1 MFRSFGVGFVS
12 ALALVA
18 SVGASAGCSGPAPLG
33 DEGIG
38 TATAPLRDMTE
49 DEAAEDLEQIFSY
62 VRTLYGPY
70 EFKEARYGYSIADLE
85 DEARARLMDAPG
97 DGGFYETAHWFLAK
111 LDDGHV
117 GLRTARNGNPVLGY
131 VSGLTLQPVDGK
143 ALVAELDDPSLA
155 DLGIAFGD
163 EVTAIDGV
171 APEELLGKFRE
182 LASMGNDV
190 SNQHLVDALLNRPS
204 YASSLLPTSPTV
216 HLDLRRADGSE
227 YSADLIWRVV
237 AESQVDFASAPEQ
250 GSVLRRGSFKAT
262 SPLDGVAS
270 GRTPLTALG
279 ETAPFF
285 VTPSAEALFDIQP
298 VQPSEEM
305 SAAYG
310 LDPAALPDI
319 YSALLSYSGKTFLL
333 LRQSTYDVE
342 DPEARLAYFRA
353 VMDQYDGF
361 VDGLLLDQTHN
372 PGGSIYYAEQ
382 FVRLFTTQPVHN
394 LVEAINTD
402 RAWINS
408 FRDSARVI
416 DPSLQSDL
424 SRSYEL
430 RAAEV
435 EAAYDAGESLS
446 EPFPL
451 MLDDFLQPDDYY
463 VWTKPMLVLID
474 ELAGS
479 CGDMVPALLKEN
491 GVAPLFGQ
499 RTMGLG
505 GNVEPVGVLTHSQ
518 AELRLTRALGA
529 VHRDDGVY
537 AAEDFLEN
545 RGVSPDVE
553 HIIDVDDYRVGFVDY
568 LAHASEVLAAQIDST
583 EHAGAED

>member
-1 MFRSFGVGFVS
+1 MLRSFADGCVS
-12 ALALVA
+12 ALALVV
-18 SVGASAGCSGPAPLG
+18 SVGASVGCSGSDPVE

-38 TATAPLRDMTE
+38 TATAPLRDMTAE
-49 DEAAEDLEQIFSY
+49 EAAEDLEQIFTY

-70 EFKEARYGYSIADLE
+70 EFKEARYGYFISDLE
-85 DEARARLMDAPG
+85 DEARARLADAPG
-97 DGGFYETAHWFLAK
+97 DDGFYETAHWFLAK

-131 VSGLTLQPVDGK
+131 VSGLTLQPVDGR
-143 ALVAELDDPSLA
+143 ALVAELDDPALA
-155 DLGIAFGD
+155 DLGISFGD
-163 EVTAIDGV
+163 EVVAIDGV
-171 APEELLGKFRE
+171 SPEELLTQFRE
-182 LASMGNDV
+182 LASMGNEV

-204 YASSLLPTSPTV
+204 YARSLRPTSPTV
-216 HLDLRRADGSE
+216 HVDFLRADGSD
-227 YSADLIWRVV
+227 YSADLIWRVI
-237 AESQVDFASAPEQ
+237 EETPTDFASAPEQ
-250 GSVLRRGSFKAT
+250 GSVLRRGSFTAT
-262 SPLDGVAS
+262 SPLDGIAS
-270 GRTPLTALG
+270 GSTPLTASG

-285 VTPSAEALFDIQP
+285 VTPVTEALFDIQR

-319 YSALLSYSGKTFLL
+319 YAALLSYSGKSFLL
-333 LRQSTYDVE
+333 LRQSTYSVD
-342 DPEARLAYFRA
+342 DTEARLAYFRA

-408 FRDSARVI
+408 FRDTARAI
-416 DPSLQSDL
+416 DPSVLSDE
-424 SRSYEL
+424 SRTYEL
-430 RAAEV
+430 RASQI

-451 MLDDFLQPDDYY
+451 MLDSFLQPDDYY
-463 VWTKPMLVLID
+463 VWTKPMLMLID

-479 CGDMVPALLKEN
+479 CGDMVPALLTEN
-491 GVAPLFGQ
+491 GVAPLFGR

-518 AELRLTRALGA
+518 AELHLTRALGA

-537 AAEDFLEN
+537 ATEDFIEN

-553 HIIDVDDYRVGFVDY
+553 HVIDVDDYRAGFIDY
-568 LAHASEVLAAQIDST
+568 LAHASEVLAAQIDSAD
-583 EHAGAED
+583 HADATD

>member
-1 MFRSFGVGFVS
+1 MLRSFGVGFASV
-12 ALALVA
+12 LALVA
-18 SVGASAGCSGPAPLG
+18 SVGASVGCSGSAPVE

-38 TATAPLRDMTE
+38 TAAAPLRDMTSE
-49 DEAAEDLEQIFSY
+49 EAEEDLEQIFTY

-85 DEARARLMDAPG
+85 DEARAQLADAPG
-97 DGGFYETAHWFLAK
+97 DSGFYETAHRFLAK

-117 GLRTARNGNPVLGY
+117 SLRTARNGNPVLGY
-131 VSGLTLQPVDGK
+131 LSGLTLQPVEGR
-143 ALVAELDDPSLA
+143 ALVAELNDPALA
-155 DLGIAFGD
+155 DLGISFGD
-163 EVTAIDGV
+163 EVLAIDGV
-171 APEELLGKFRE
+171 SPDELLAQFRE
-182 LASMGNDV
+182 LASMGNEV
-190 SNQHLVDALLNRPS
+190 SNQHLVDAVLNRPS
-204 YASSLLPTSPTV
+204 YATRLRPTSPTV
-216 HLDLRRADGSE
+216 HIDFRRADGSD
-227 YSADLIWRVV
+227 YSADLVWRVV
-237 AESQVDFASAPEQ
+237 EEVPTDFASTPEQ
-250 GSVLRRGSFKAT
+250 GSVLSRGSFTAT
-262 SPLDGVAS
+262 SPLDGIAS
-270 GRTPLTALG
+270 GSTPLTELG

-285 VTPSAEALFDIQP
+285 VTPPAEAAFDIQR

-319 YSALLSYSGKTFLL
+319 YAALFSYSGKTFLL
-333 LRQSTYDVE
+333 LRQSTYSVD
-342 DPEARLAYFRA
+342 DTQARLAYFRA

-382 FVRLFTTQPVHN
+382 FVRLFATQPVHN
-394 LVEAINTD
+394 FVEAINTD
-402 RAWINS
+402 RSWINS
-408 FRDSARVI
+408 FRDDARAI
-416 DPSLQSDL
+416 DPTVQSDE

-430 RAAEV
+430 RAAQV

-446 EPFPL
+446 EPFAL

-479 CGDMVPALLKEN
+479 CGDLVPALLKEN
-491 GVAPLFGQ
+491 GIAPLFGQ

-529 VHRDDGVY
+529 VHRDDGDY
-537 AAEDFLEN
+537 ATEDFIEN
-545 RGVSPDVE
+545 RGVTPDVE
-553 HIIDVDDYRVGFVDY
+553 HPIDVDDYRSGFVGY
-568 LAHASEVLAAQIDST
+568 LAHASDVLAAQIHSSGHGDAT
-583 EHAGAED
+583 D